1 MAEASISVAPDQFC
15 CPVCLDLLR
24 DPVALPCGHSYCMIC
39 ITDCW
44 NREDQKGVYS
54 CPQCRQ
60 TFTPRLVLR
69 KNTILAEMVEK
80 LNETTLQPA
89 TPAPAYYAGPGDV
102 DCNICSGRKH
112 KAVKSCLMCLNSYC
126 QTHLEQHENFFKKHN
141 LIEAT
146 RRLQEMICKK
156 HNRPLEAFCR
166 TDQTCIC
173 MMCVLD
179 KHKNHE
185 INTAAVE
192 RIYRQRQLEEK
203 QRQCKEEILQKQN
216 KMQALKKAVDSHKR
230 SAQAVVEHS
239 EKIFT
244 ELILSIERRRSE
256 VTQLIR
262 DQEKAAVSQAEGFL
276 KKLEEAIDFLKESDT
291 ELEQLLHIDDHIHF
305 LQSSQFI
312 LPCFIVPSITVSPHL
327 SFSNIGKSVSLLR
340 GKLEDFCKEEVER
353 ISARVKSIKITD
365 NDNPKTREEFLQYSC
380 QLSLDPS
387 TVNKHLCLSQGN
399 RVVTYT
405 KNAQQ
410 YPKHPGRFDD
420 SPQVLCR
427 ESVCGRAYWEADW
440 RGNCWV
446 GISVSY
452 KSISRKRKGEDEA
465 DIFGYNDKSW
475 TLQNTCTGRL
485 FTHNSVDSEIKK
497 PLYSSRI
504 GVYVDHRAGIL
515 SFYSV
520 SDTMTLLKSVQT
532 TFTEPLYPGFK
543 VLDGSSVKLCDL

>member
-15 CPVCLDLLR
+15 CPVCLDLLK

-39 ITDCW
+39 ITDT
-44 NREDQKGVYS
+44 NIGPIYRSTSITD
-54 CPQCRQ
+54 CRQ
-60 TFTPRLVLR
+60 TFTPRPVLS

-80 LNETTLQPA
+80 LIETTLQSAAP
-89 TPAPAYYAGPGDV
+89 TPAFYADPEDV
-102 DCNICSGRKH
+102 ECNVCSGRKH
-112 KAVKSCLMCLNSYC
+112 KAVKSCLVCLNSYC
-126 QTHLEQHENFFKKHN
+126 HTHLEQHENFFKDRKHN

-166 TDQTCIC
+166 TDQKCIC
-173 MMCVLD
+173 MMCMLD
-179 KHKNHE
+179 IHKNHE
-185 INTAAVE
+185 INTAVVG
-192 RIYRQRQLEEK
+192 RIYRQRQLQEK
-203 QRQCKEEILQKQN
+203 QRKYKEEIQQKQN
-216 KMQALKKAVDSHKR
+216 KMQELKKAVDSHKR

-244 ELILSIERRRSE
+244 ELIHSIERRRSE

-276 KKLEEAIDFLKESDT
+276 KTLEEAIDFLKKRDT
-291 ELEQLLHIDDHIHF
+291 D
-305 LQSSQFI
+305 
-312 LPCFIVPSITVSPHL
+312 
-327 SFSNIGKSVSLLR
+327 NIGKSVSLLR

-365 NDNPKTREEFLQYSC
+365 TDNPKTREEFLQYSC
-380 QLSLDPS
+380 QLSLDPN

-410 YPKHPGRFDD
+410 YPKHPDRFDG

-440 RGNCWV
+440 SGNCWV

-452 KSISRKRKGEDEA
+452 KSIGRKRKGDDEA
-465 DIFGYNDKSW
+465 DIFGYNDQSW
-475 TLQNTCTGRL
+475 TLQNTRARRL
-485 FTHNSVDSEIKK
+485 FTHNSIDSEINK

-504 GVYVDHRAGIL
+504 GVYMDHSAGTL

-532 TFTEPLYPGFK
+532 TSTEPLYPGFK
-543 VLDGSSVKLCDL
+543 VLDGSSVKLCDLTR